1 MILPHEPT
9 AATGAPLDHDLI
21 RKYAIAGPRYTSY
34 PPATRFTPD
43 FDWERLEA
51 AIAADNRPGAGPLSL
66 YFHLPFC
73 ESLCWYCG
81 CNTVITRRRESA
93 REYLGDLEREM
104 NLTAARLRRG
114 RPVRQIHFG
123 GGTPTF
129 FPPEELARLGL
140 LIYENF
146 DLDMDCEERRVGK
159 ECRSRWSP
167 YH

>member
-9 AATGAPLDHDLI
+9 AATGAPLDLDLI

-51 AIAADNRPGAGPLSL
+51 AIADDNRPGAGPLSL

-73 ESLCWYCG
+73 ETRCWFCG
-81 CNTVITRRRESA
+81 CHTVITRRRDSA
-93 REYLGDLEREM
+93 SEYLADLEREVR
-104 NLTAARLRRG
+104 LTAARMDCT
-114 RPVRQIHFG
+114 RPVTQIHLG

-129 FPPEELARLGL
+129 FPPDDLRRLGA
-140 LIYENF
+140 LIRTHF
-146 DLDMDCEERRVGK
+146 HLA
-159 ECRSRWSP
+159 P
-167 YH
+167 